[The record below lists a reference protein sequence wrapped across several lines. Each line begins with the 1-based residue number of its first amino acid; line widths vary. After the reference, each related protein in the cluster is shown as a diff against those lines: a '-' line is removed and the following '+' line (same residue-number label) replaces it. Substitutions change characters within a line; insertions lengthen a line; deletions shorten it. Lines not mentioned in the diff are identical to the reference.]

1 MVSIIKFIVN
11 IIENKDRAI
20 EIIEMKNLILV

>member
-1 MVSIIKFIVN
+1 MLMVSVIKFIVN

-20 EIIEMKNLILV
+20 EIIEMKNLI